1 METIQS
7 NLSATKA
14 IIDKEKAIKKLRE
27 EGVQEIERIEEGV
40 LATVFISNEFLSQFA
55 DFIEF
60 QNYLESK

>member
-1 METIQS
+1 MVKIQE
-7 NLSATKA
+7 NLAATKT
-14 IIDKEKAIKKLRE
+14 IIDKENAIKKLRE
-27 EGVQEIERIEEGV
+27 EGVQEIERVPGGV